1 MDNSG
6 GRPGKGPYSI
16 LAAAVLAPAL
26 TLPAGSAPAMEVSVA
41 GIFGNKA
48 VMVIDGGRPRTVGVG
63 ANTPEGVKLVAVD
76 AGGAVVEMEGRRRR
90 LALGVPVVSGEEAA
104 RRGDS
109 VALPPDS
116 RGHFVT
122 SGRVNGAA
130 VQFLVDTGATF
141 VSLGAAD
148 ADRAG
153 IDYRRGEPATT
164 MTANGRAQV
173 WRVRL
178 ASVRVGDVTLN
189 DVEAAVH
196 SGDLPVAL
204 LGMSFLNRM
213 EMRHEG
219 SALVLRKRY

>member
-1 MDNSG
+1 
-6 GRPGKGPYSI
+6 
-16 LAAAVLAPAL
+16 
-26 TLPAGSAPAMEVSVA
+26 
-41 GIFGNKA
+41 
-48 VMVIDGGRPRTVGVG
+48 MVIDGGRPRTVAVG
-63 ANTPEGVKLVAVD
+63 ANTPEGVRLVAVD
-76 AGGAVVEMEGRRRR
+76 AAGAIVEMEGRRRR
-90 LALGVPVVSGEEAA
+90 LALGVPVVSGEEGGAP
-104 RRGDS
+104 GDS

-122 SGRVNGAA
+122 TGRVNGVAM
-130 VQFLVDTGATF
+130 QFLVDTGATF

-148 ADRAG
+148 AHRAG
-153 IDYRRGEPATT
+153 IDYRRGEPAAT

-219 SALVLRKRY
+219 RALVLRKRY